1 MKILVFASCSKRK
14 SISYPTEPK
23 CKDIVMKEM
32 KDSFVDRFPEK
43 RTARNLYRGSLNISV
58 NSAVT
63 QLRDFFDVGYY
74 IVSAGFGIVE
84 ENEFVPPYN
93 CSFSQMN
100 NEDLIERAKALR
112 IPEDF
117 QEIVE
122 KEKPDLIYL
131 ALGKTYLTAL
141 GDWDTDLPC
150 ATIAFAESTSKK
162 VITLPADNIAVQEA
176 SHLGLGP
183 IHGVVG
189 YKGDLLL
196 LTTRFV
202 KNQKNPEKAL
212 LEILETP
219 EDLIQMLDMLRKID

>member
-14 SISYPTEPK
+14 SISYPTEPR

-32 KDSFVDRFPEK
+32 KDSFVYRFPEK

-93 CSFSQMN
+93 CSFLQMN

-131 ALGKTYLTAL
+131 ALSKTYLTAL

>member
-14 SISYPTEPK
+14 SISYPTEPR

-43 RTARNLYRGSLNISV
+43 RTARNLYRGSLNISI

-63 QLRDFFDVGYY
+63 QLRDFFDVSYY

-100 NEDLIERAKALR
+100 NEDLIERARALR
-112 IPEDF
+112 IPDDF

-122 KEKPDLIYL
+122 KEKPDLMYL

-141 GDWDTDLPC
+141 GDWDKDLPC
-150 ATIAFAESTSKK
+150 ATIAFTKS
-162 VITLPADNIAVQEA
+162 
-176 SHLGLGP
+176 
-183 IHGVVG
+183 
-189 YKGDLLL
+189 
-196 LTTRFV
+196 
-202 KNQKNPEKAL
+202 
-212 LEILETP
+212 
-219 EDLIQMLDMLRKID
+219 

>member
-32 KDSFVDRFPEK
+32 KDSFVDQFPEK
-43 RTARNLYRGSLNISV
+43 RTARNLYRGSLNISI

-100 NEDLIERAKALR
+100 NEDLIERARALR

-122 KEKPDLIYL
+122 KEKPDLMYL
-131 ALGKTYLTAL
+131 ALSKTYLTAL

-150 ATIAFAESTSKK
+150 ATIAFTESTSKK

>member
-1 MKILVFASCSKRK
+1 
-14 SISYPTEPK
+14 
-23 CKDIVMKEM
+23 MKEM
-32 KDSFVDRFPEK
+32 KDSFVYRFPEK

-93 CSFSQMN
+93 CSFLQMN

-131 ALGKTYLTAL
+131 ALSKTYLTAL

>member
-93 CSFSQMN
+93 CSFLQMN

-131 ALGKTYLTAL
+131 ALSKTYLTAL